1 MHLRKEKIEIPSLVV
16 NGLRSLYSVTLENAF
31 ETITVYYQIHLLA
44 LQIQFA
50 MLMQKK
56 KWEKRIK

>member
-16 NGLRSLYSVTLENAF
+16 NGLGSLYSVTLENAF

-44 LQIQFA
+44 LQIQFT